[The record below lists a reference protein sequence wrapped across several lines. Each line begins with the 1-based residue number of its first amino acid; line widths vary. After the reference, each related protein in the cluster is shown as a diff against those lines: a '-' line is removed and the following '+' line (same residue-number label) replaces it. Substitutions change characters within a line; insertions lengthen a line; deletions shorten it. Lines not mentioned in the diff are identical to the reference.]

1 MSATVAPD
9 SILKELAALWTQE
22 GKQGDAGVLRA
33 CSMTLV
39 VIAEAADDASALG
52 ETIAALMPEHP
63 ARTILIRLQGE
74 GERALSQRVYQQC
87 WKPFGQRQQICCEQI
102 EITASDAALADLP
115 SVILPLAVPGL
126 PVKLADL
133 PSVILPLAVPGVP
146 VILWC
151 RSARLVRRP
160 EFGEIA
166 GMATKVVI
174 DSAAAWV
181 ANGATNKDAAD
192 AIRRMADGVSRG
204 GILADL
210 AWTPLTRWRETLARV
225 FENRDTL
232 ARLSEIDRVQ
242 VLFGPSYETAAW
254 YLAAWAANALASVG
268 RAVTPVL
275 GRQDESLRL
284 ELSGGTFRVSLSRQ
298 DDRLV
303 TVVNEQS
310 NCTNLPRPL
319 DYHLMREE
327 LGIVRRDAI
336 FEATLAFAARLAVSS
351 SSGQS

>member
-22 GKQGDAGVLRA
+22 GKQGGAGVLRA

-39 VIAEAADDASALG
+39 VIAEAGDDASALG
-52 ETIAALMPEHP
+52 ETVAALMPEHP
-63 ARTILIRLQGE
+63 ARSILILLPGA

-115 SVILPLAVPGL
+115 SVILPLAVP
-126 PVKLADL
+126 DL
-133 PSVILPLAVPGVP
+133 P

-151 RSARLVRRP
+151 RSARLAGRP
-160 EFGEIA
+160 EFAEIA
-166 GMATKVVI
+166 RMATKVVM
-174 DSAAAWV
+174 DSAAA
-181 ANGATNKDAAD
+181 ADAAG
-192 AIRRMADGVSRG
+192 AIRRMADAVRSG

-210 AWTPLTRWRETLARV
+210 AWTRLTRWRETLARV

-232 ARLSEIDRVQ
+232 ARLGEVNSVQ
-242 VLFGPSYETAAW
+242 VRFGPGYDTAAW
-254 YLAAWAANALASVG
+254 YMAAWAANALASVG
-268 RAVTPVL
+268 VVVTPVFE
-275 GRQDESLRL
+275 RQEETLRL
-284 ELSGGTFRVSLSRQ
+284 ELSGGTFHVKLSRQ

-303 TVVNEQS
+303 MVVNEQS
-310 NCTNLPRPL
+310 NCTNLPRPT

-336 FEATLAFAARLAVSS
+336 FEGTLASAARLAVSS
-351 SSGQS
+351 SG

>member
-9 SILKELAALWTQE
+9 SILRELAALWTQQ
-22 GKQGDAGVLRA
+22 GQQGDAGVLRA
-33 CSMTLV
+33 CTMTLL
-39 VIAEAADDASALG
+39 VIAEAADDAAALG
-52 ETIAALMPEHP
+52 ETVAALMPEHP
-63 ARTILIRLQGE
+63 ARAILIRLQGE

-115 SVILPLAVPGL
+115 SVILPLAVP
-126 PVKLADL
+126 DL
-133 PSVILPLAVPGVP
+133 P

-151 RSARLVRRP
+151 QSARLVRRP

-174 DSAAAWV
+174 DSAAA
-181 ANGATNKDAAD
+181 GDSTD
-192 AIRRMADGVSRG
+192 AIVCMADGVRSG

-210 AWTPLTRWRETLARV
+210 AWTRLTRWRETLARV

-232 ARLSEIDRVQ
+232 ARLSEVDSVQ
-242 VLFGPSYETAAW
+242 VRFGPGYETAAW

-268 RAVTPVL
+268 QVVTPVIS
-275 GRQDESLRL
+275 RQDESLRL
-284 ELSGGTFRVSLSRQ
+284 ELSGGTFRVELSRQ
-298 DDRLV
+298 EDRLV

-310 NCTNLPRPL
+310 NCTNLPRPA

-327 LGIVRRDAI
+327 LGIVRRDAV
-336 FEATLAFAARLAVSS
+336 FERTLASAARLAVSS
-351 SSGQS
+351 SSGPS

>member
-9 SILKELAALWTQE
+9 SILRELAALWTQQ
-22 GKQGDAGVLRA
+22 GQQGDAGVLRA
-33 CSMTLV
+33 CTMTLL
-39 VIAEAADDASALG
+39 VIAEAADDAAALG
-52 ETIAALMPEHP
+52 ETVAALMPEHP
-63 ARTILIRLQGE
+63 ARAILIRLRGE

-115 SVILPLAVPGL
+115 SVILPLAVP
-126 PVKLADL
+126 DL
-133 PSVILPLAVPGVP
+133 P

-174 DSAAAWV
+174 DSAAA
-181 ANGATNKDAAD
+181 GDSTD
-192 AIRRMADGVSRG
+192 AIVCMADGVRSG

-210 AWTPLTRWRETLARV
+210 AWTRLTRWRETLARV

-232 ARLSEIDRVQ
+232 ARLSEVDSVQ
-242 VLFGPSYETAAW
+242 VRFGPGYETAAW

-268 RAVTPVL
+268 QVVTPVIS
-275 GRQDESLRL
+275 RQDESLRL
-284 ELSGGTFRVSLSRQ
+284 ELSGGTFRVELSRQ
-298 DDRLV
+298 EDRLV

-310 NCTNLPRPL
+310 NCTNLPRPA

-327 LGIVRRDAI
+327 LGIVRRDAV
-336 FEATLAFAARLAVSS
+336 FERTLASAARLAVSS
-351 SSGQS
+351 SSGPS

>member
-9 SILKELAALWTQE
+9 SILRELAALWTQQ
-22 GKQGDAGVLRA
+22 GQQGDAGVLRA
-33 CSMTLV
+33 CTMTLL
-39 VIAEAADDASALG
+39 VIAEAADDAAALG
-52 ETIAALMPEHP
+52 ETVAALMPEHP
-63 ARTILIRLQGE
+63 ARAILIRLRGE

-115 SVILPLAVPGL
+115 SVILPLAVP
-126 PVKLADL
+126 DL
-133 PSVILPLAVPGVP
+133 P

-151 RSARLVRRP
+151 QSARLVRRP

-174 DSAAAWV
+174 DSAAA
-181 ANGATNKDAAD
+181 GDSTD
-192 AIRRMADGVSRG
+192 AIVCMADGVRPG

-210 AWTPLTRWRETLARV
+210 AWTRLTRWRETLARV

-232 ARLSEIDRVQ
+232 ARLSEVDSVQ
-242 VLFGPSYETAAW
+242 VRFGPGYETAAW

-268 RAVTPVL
+268 QVVSPLVTQVIA
-275 GRQDESLRL
+275 RQDESLRL
-284 ELSGGTFRVSLSRQ
+284 ELSGGTFRVELSRQ
-298 DDRLV
+298 EDRLV

-310 NCTNLPRPL
+310 NCTNLPRPT
-319 DYHLMREE
+319 DYLLMREE
-327 LGIVRRDAI
+327 LGIVRRDAV
-336 FEATLAFAARLAVSS
+336 FERTLASAARLAVSS
-351 SSGQS
+351 SSGPS

>member
-1 MSATVAPD
+1 M
-9 SILKELAALWTQE
+9 
-22 GKQGDAGVLRA
+22 
-33 CSMTLV
+33 
-39 VIAEAADDASALG
+39 
-52 ETIAALMPEHP
+52 
-63 ARTILIRLQGE
+63 
-74 GERALSQRVYQQC
+74 
-87 WKPFGQRQQICCEQI
+87 
-102 EITASDAALADLP
+102 
-115 SVILPLAVPGL
+115 ILPLAVPGL
-126 PVKLADL
+126 
-133 PSVILPLAVPGVP
+133 P

-160 EFGEIA
+160 EFGAIA
-166 GMATKVVI
+166 GMATKVVM

-192 AIRRMADGVSRG
+192 AIQCMADGVRSG

-210 AWTPLTRWRETLARV
+210 AWTRLTRWRETLARV
-225 FENRDTL
+225 FENRATL
-232 ARLSEIDRVQ
+232 ARLAEVDSVQ
-242 VLFGPSYETAAW
+242 VRFGPGYETAAW
-254 YLAAWAANALASVG
+254 YLAAWAVNALASVG
-268 RAVTPVL
+268 QVVTPVV

-310 NCTNLPRPL
+310 NCTNLPRPA

-336 FEATLAFAARLAVSS
+336 FEGTLASAARLAVSS
-351 SSGQS
+351 SGQS

>member
-1 MSATVAPD
+1 MSATVAPE

-39 VIAEAADDASALG
+39 AIAEADDDAAALG

-63 ARTILIRLQGE
+63 ARSILIRLSGDR
-74 GERALSQRVYQQC
+74 ERALSQRVYQQC

-102 EITASDAALADLP
+102 EITASDPALADLP
-115 SVILPLAVPGL
+115 SVILPLAVP
-126 PVKLADL
+126 DL
-133 PSVILPLAVPGVP
+133 P

-166 GMATKVVI
+166 RTASKVVI
-174 DSAAAWV
+174 DSAAD
-181 ANGATNKDAAD
+181 TDAID
-192 AIRRMADGVSRG
+192 AIRRMADAVRSGG
-204 GILADL
+204 GIANPVWADL
-210 AWTPLTRWRETLARV
+210 AWTRLTRWRATLARV

-232 ARLSEIDRVQ
+232 ARLSEVNRVQ
-242 VLFGPSYETAAW
+242 VRFGQSFETAAW

-268 RAVTPVL
+268 QVVTPAV

-284 ELSGGTFRVSLSRQ
+284 ELSGGTFRVELSRQ
-298 DDRLV
+298 EDRLV
-303 TVVNEQS
+303 TVVDEQS
-310 NCTNLPRPL
+310 NCTNLPRPA
-319 DYHLMREE
+319 DYHMMREE
-327 LGIVRRDAI
+327 LGIVRRDAV
-336 FEATLAFAARLAVSS
+336 FEATLASAARLAVSS
-351 SSGQS
+351 SGQT

>member
-9 SILKELAALWTQE
+9 NILKELAALWTQE

-39 VIAEAADDASALG
+39 VITEASDDAPALG
-52 ETIAALMPEHP
+52 ETVAALMPEHP
-63 ARTILIRLQGE
+63 ARSILILLRGE

-115 SVILPLAVPGL
+115 SVILPLAVP
-126 PVKLADL
+126 DL
-133 PSVILPLAVPGVP
+133 P

-151 RSARLVRRP
+151 RSARLTGRP

-166 GMATKVVI
+166 RMATKVVV
-174 DSAAAWV
+174 DSAAA
-181 ANGATNKDAAD
+181 ADAAG
-192 AIRRMADGVSRG
+192 AIRRMADTVRSG

-210 AWTPLTRWRETLARV
+210 AWTRLTRWRETLARV

-232 ARLSEIDRVQ
+232 ARLGEVNRVQ
-242 VLFGPSYETAAW
+242 VRYGPGYDTAAW

-268 RAVTPVL
+268 VVVTPVFE
-275 GRQDESLRL
+275 RQEESLRL
-284 ELSGGTFRVSLSRQ
+284 ELSGDTFHVKLSRQ

-310 NCTNLPRPL
+310 NCTNLPRPT

-327 LGIVRRDAI
+327 LGIVRRDAV
-336 FEATLAFAARLAVSS
+336 FEGTLASAARLAVSS
-351 SSGQS
+351 SGPS

>member
-1 MSATVAPD
+1 
-9 SILKELAALWTQE
+9 
-22 GKQGDAGVLRA
+22 
-33 CSMTLV
+33 MTLLV
-39 VIAEAADDASALG
+39 MAEAADDASALG

-115 SVILPLAVPGL
+115 SVILPLV
-126 PVKLADL
+126 VADL
-133 PSVILPLAVPGVP
+133 PVM
-146 VILWC
+146 LWC
-151 RSARLVRRP
+151 RSARLMRRP

-166 GMATKVVI
+166 GMATKVVM
-174 DSAAAWV
+174 DSAAA
-181 ANGATNKDAAD
+181 TDPTD
-192 AIRRMADGVSRG
+192 AIVWMADGVRRG

-210 AWTPLTRWRETLARV
+210 AWTRLTRWRETLARV

-232 ARLSEIDRVQ
+232 ARLSEVDSVQ
-242 VLFGPSYETAAW
+242 VRFGPGYDTAAW
-254 YLAAWAANALASVG
+254 YLAAWAAMALATVG
-268 RAVTPVL
+268 QTVTPAV

-284 ELSGGTFRVSLSRQ
+284 ELSGGAFRVSLSRQ

-310 NCTNLPRPL
+310 NCTNLPRPA

-336 FEATLAFAARLAVSS
+336 FEETLASAARLAVSS
-351 SSGQS
+351 SGQS

>member
-9 SILKELAALWTQE
+9 SILRELAALWTQQ
-22 GKQGDAGVLRA
+22 GQQGDAGVLRA
-33 CSMTLV
+33 CTMTLL
-39 VIAEAADDASALG
+39 VIAEAADDAAALG
-52 ETIAALMPEHP
+52 ETVAALMPEHP
-63 ARTILIRLQGE
+63 ARAILIRLRGE

-115 SVILPLAVPGL
+115 SVILPLAVP
-126 PVKLADL
+126 DL
-133 PSVILPLAVPGVP
+133 P

-151 RSARLVRRP
+151 RSERLVRRP

-174 DSAAAWV
+174 DSAAA
-181 ANGATNKDAAD
+181 GDSTD
-192 AIRRMADGVSRG
+192 AIVCMADGVRSG

-210 AWTPLTRWRETLARV
+210 AWTRLTRWRETLARV

-232 ARLSEIDRVQ
+232 ARLSEVDSVQ
-242 VLFGPSYETAAW
+242 VRFGPGYETAAW

-268 RAVTPVL
+268 QVVTPVIS
-275 GRQDESLRL
+275 RQDESLRL
-284 ELSGGTFRVSLSRQ
+284 ELSGGTFRVELSRQ
-298 DDRLV
+298 EDRLV

-310 NCTNLPRPL
+310 NCTNLPRPT
-319 DYHLMREE
+319 DYLLMREE
-327 LGIVRRDAI
+327 LGIVRRDAV
-336 FEATLAFAARLAVSS
+336 FERTLASAARLAVSS
-351 SSGQS
+351 SSGPS

>member
-1 MSATVAPD
+1 MSATVVPD
-9 SILKELAALWTQE
+9 SILKDLAALWTQE

-33 CSMTLV
+33 CSMTLL

-74 GERALSQRVYQQC
+74 GERALSRRVYQQC

-115 SVILPLAVPGL
+115 SVILPLAVP
-126 PVKLADL
+126 DL
-133 PSVILPLAVPGVP
+133 P

-160 EFGEIA
+160 EFSDIA
-166 GMATKVVI
+166 GMATKVVT
-174 DSAAAWV
+174 DSAAA
-181 ANGATNKDAAD
+181 ADSAD
-192 AIRRMADGVSRG
+192 AIVRMAETARSG

-210 AWTPLTRWRETLARV
+210 AWTRLTRWRDTLSRV

-232 ARLSEIDRVQ
+232 ARLSEVNSVQ
-242 VLFGPSYETAAW
+242 VRFGPSYQTAAW

-268 RAVTPVL
+268 QVVTPAISQ
-275 GRQDESLRL
+275 QDESLRL
-284 ELSGGTFRVSLSRQ
+284 ELSGGTFRVELSRQ

-310 NCTNLPRPL
+310 NCTNLPRPT
-319 DYHLMREE
+319 DYLLMREE
-327 LGIVRRDAI
+327 LGIVRRDMI
-336 FEATLAFAARLAVSS
+336 FEESLASAARLAVSS
-351 SSGQS
+351 SGQS

>member
-1 MSATVAPD
+1 MV
-9 SILKELAALWTQE
+9 
-22 GKQGDAGVLRA
+22 
-33 CSMTLV
+33 
-39 VIAEAADDASALG
+39 
-52 ETIAALMPEHP
+52 
-63 ARTILIRLQGE
+63 
-74 GERALSQRVYQQC
+74 RALSQRVYQQC

-115 SVILPLAVPGL
+115 SVILPLAVP
-126 PVKLADL
+126 DL
-133 PSVILPLAVPGVP
+133 P

-174 DSAAAWV
+174 DSAAA
-181 ANGATNKDAAD
+181 GDSTD
-192 AIRRMADGVSRG
+192 AIVCMADGVRSG

-210 AWTPLTRWRETLARV
+210 AWTRLTRWRETLARV

-232 ARLSEIDRVQ
+232 ARLSEVDSVQ
-242 VLFGPSYETAAW
+242 VRFGPGYETAAW

-268 RAVTPVL
+268 QVVTPVIS
-275 GRQDESLRL
+275 RQDESLRL
-284 ELSGGTFRVSLSRQ
+284 ELSGGTFRVELSRQ
-298 DDRLV
+298 EDRLV

-310 NCTNLPRPL
+310 NCTNLPRPA

-327 LGIVRRDAI
+327 LGIVRRDAV
-336 FEATLAFAARLAVSS
+336 FERTLASAARLAVSS
-351 SSGQS
+351 SSGPS

>member
-1 MSATVAPD
+1 MSATVSPD

-39 VIAEAADDASALG
+39 VITEAGDDASALG
-52 ETIAALMPEHP
+52 ETVAALMPEHP
-63 ARTILIRLQGE
+63 ARSILILLRGE

-115 SVILPLAVPGL
+115 SVILPLAVP
-126 PVKLADL
+126 DL
-133 PSVILPLAVPGVP
+133 P

-151 RSARLVRRP
+151 RSARLAGRP

-166 GMATKVVI
+166 RMATKVVV
-174 DSAAAWV
+174 DSAAA
-181 ANGATNKDAAD
+181 ADAAD
-192 AIRRMADGVSRG
+192 AIRRMADTVRSG

-210 AWTPLTRWRETLARV
+210 AWTRLTRWRETLARV

-232 ARLSEIDRVQ
+232 ARLGEVNRVQ
-242 VLFGPSYETAAW
+242 VRFGPGYDTAAW

-268 RAVTPVL
+268 VVVTPVFE
-275 GRQDESLRL
+275 RQEETLRL
-284 ELSGGTFRVSLSRQ
+284 ELSGATFHVKLSRQ

-310 NCTNLPRPL
+310 NCTNLPRPT

-336 FEATLAFAARLAVSS
+336 FEDTLASAARLAVSS
-351 SSGQS
+351 SGLS